1 MARRVVDVLVP
12 VALDQTYSYRVPDDL
27 DLTVGDVVAV
37 PLGAREVTG
46 VVWNADA
53 TPNPRLDNRLK
64 DVTGKV
70 DVPPLRPELRK
81 FVDWIAAYTLSS
93 RGMVL
98 RMCLRRGE
106 NLGEERIRLGVRL
119 TGPQP
124 KRMTAARNR
133 VLGFLADGLLHS
145 KRDVAEEA
153 GVSPGVID
161 TLVDEGTLEVL
172 PMPVEPVAR
181 QPDASFAQP
190 ELSDAQQTA
199 AQTLRESVRA
209 GGYSCLLYTSPSPRD

>member
-27 DLTVGDVVAV
+27 DLSAGDVVTV
-37 PLGAREVTG
+37 PLGAREATG
-46 VVWNADA
+46 VVWNTDA
-53 TPNPRLDNRLK
+53 APNPRLDNRLK
-64 DVTGKV
+64 GITAKLDVA
-70 DVPPLRPELRK
+70 PLKPELRN

-119 TGPQP
+119 VGPQP

-133 VLGFLADGLLHS
+133 VLGFL
-145 KRDVAEEA
+145 
-153 GVSPGVID
+153 
-161 TLVDEGTLEVL
+161 
-172 PMPVEPVAR
+172 
-181 QPDASFAQP
+181 
-190 ELSDAQQTA
+190 
-199 AQTLRESVRA
+199 
-209 GGYSCLLYTSPSPRD
+209 